1 MEKGEFMAQRIGA
14 RSYKE
19 CSALLNDGVD
29 DLFEA
34 ATRAA
39 MLVRGNEE
47 AHGHAGGEKK
57 ERRKSELDRRDQS
70 GCCSS
75 CVVC

>member
-1 MEKGEFMAQRIGA
+1 MAQRIGA

-47 AHGHAGGEKK
+47 AHGGHHGGGEK
-57 ERRKSELDRRDQS
+57 ERRKSELDRDKA
-70 GCCSS
+70 GCCQS

>member
-1 MEKGEFMAQRIGA
+1 MAQRIGA

-39 MLVRGNEE
+39 MLVRGNGEDG
-47 AHGHAGGEKK
+47 HGVGEKK
-57 ERRKSELDRRDQS
+57 ERRKSELDRDEA
-70 GCCSS
+70 GCCKS